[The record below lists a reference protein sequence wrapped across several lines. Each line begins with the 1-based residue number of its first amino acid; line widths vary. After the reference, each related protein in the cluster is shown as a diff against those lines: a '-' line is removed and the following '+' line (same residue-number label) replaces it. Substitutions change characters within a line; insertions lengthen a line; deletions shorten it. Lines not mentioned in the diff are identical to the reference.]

1 MLITDEKL
9 LTVSRDTTMVFIIAK
24 VADVT
29 LSKLFPSLRRLPKK
43 KKKKISYPDDLPQYI
58 TYCFGIL
65 FPDICFKKNNNTDLD
80 YASSSP
86 RSLTLYPTHLVT
98 HDQNY
103 RYTIK
108 GSSTTGNIFFLFE
121 YLSILPGHCLYV
133 CWGLE
138 NKMYLTPYQAMTHL
152 YFLSHDHGCS
162 KNLLWKHL
170 RLVSTIDGGDECNVE
185 HKSIFWQMVI
195 TWLRGAS

>member
-1 MLITDEKL
+1 ML
-9 LTVSRDTTMVFIIAK
+9 AP
-24 VADVT
+24 A
-29 LSKLFPSLRRLPKK
+29 
-43 KKKKISYPDDLPQYI
+43 
-58 TYCFGIL
+58 
-65 FPDICFKKNNNTDLD
+65 LD
-80 YASSSP
+80 P
-86 RSLTLYPTHLVT
+86 WPYPTHLVT

-121 YLSILPGHCLYV
+121 YLSILPGPCLYV

-195 TWLRGAS
+195 TWLRGASYVWGSFSRDGFCRAQSNHEFLPRHVRGVASYL